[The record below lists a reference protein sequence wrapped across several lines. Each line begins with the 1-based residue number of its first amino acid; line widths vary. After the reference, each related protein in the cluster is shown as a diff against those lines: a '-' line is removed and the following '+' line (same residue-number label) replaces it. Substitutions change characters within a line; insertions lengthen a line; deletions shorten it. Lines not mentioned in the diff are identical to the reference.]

1 MTKAYYTYRI
11 HIANQEQVEVQKW
24 STQREL
30 LGEPSG
36 SFRYRH
42 YQDEVT
48 KKIQAIQQSQQANA
62 DTFRSLGEL
71 LFNILFDDVLRQDF
85 VNFYH
90 QMILDKQLLRVELDI
105 NERVLPEVAAIPW
118 EFLCLPASANLGNIW
133 ISTDPNIAF
142 ARRRSQWI
150 MAPSI
155 QVESRERLRVALVI
169 ANPTGSSDLGVVIYD
184 KVQTALEKLAQDQP
198 DRIELLPIVN
208 PATPEA
214 IDTILEKK
222 PHIFHFIGHGRLLNK
237 AREEIGEI
245 ALIDD
250 IFNEALWVD
259 ANFFSELLNR
269 HRPSVVMLQAC
280 EGGMLSTS
288 QAFVGIASR
297 IVQQNIPVVV
307 AMQHQIS
314 NISASRFAYR
324 FYERLAQDYPVDIA
338 VQDGRRGIAINT
350 QYQKRDFATPVLFM
364 RVQDG
369 YLFRQKDSLTS
380 MPLETPPSNPPNA
393 EANNRRGMYINKIGN
408 YTEKG
413 DINIDRM
420 DL

>member
-11 HIANQEQVEVQKW
+11 QIANQERVEVQKW
-24 STQREL
+24 NTQHQL

-36 SFRYRH
+36 SFGYRNQ
-42 YQDEVT
+42 QDEIT
-48 KKIQAIQQSQQANA
+48 KKIQSTQQSHQT
-62 DTFRSLGEL
+62 DTGTLRSLGET
-71 LFNILFDDVLRQDF
+71 LFNTLFDDVLRQDF

-90 QMILDKQLLRVELDI
+90 QVIQDKQLLRIELDI
-105 NERVLPEVAAIPW
+105 DERVLPEIAAIPW

-133 ISTDPNIAF
+133 IGTDPNIAF
-142 ARRRSQWI
+142 ARRRTQWI

-155 QVESRERLRVALVI
+155 QVEPGERLRIALAI

-184 KVQTALEKLAQDQP
+184 KVQTALEKLAQEQSE
-198 DRIELLPIVN
+198 RIELLPIVN

-214 IDTILEKK
+214 LDTILEKK
-222 PHIFHFIGHGRLLNK
+222 PHIFHFVGHGRLLNK
-237 AREEIGEI
+237 NQEEVGEI

-259 ANFFSELLNR
+259 ASFFSELLNR
-269 HRPSVVMLQAC
+269 QRPSVVMLQAC
-280 EGGMLSTS
+280 EGGMLSSS
-288 QAFVGIASR
+288 QAFVGVSSR

-314 NISASRFAYR
+314 NIWASRFAYR

-338 VQDGRRGIAINT
+338 VQDGRRAIALNT
-350 QYQKRDFATPVLFM
+350 QYQKYDFATPVLFM
-364 RVQDG
+364 QVQDG
-369 YLFRQKDSLTS
+369 YLFKHEDTLAPMQVERSHSNAPSLATDYREKRNIS
-380 MPLETPPSNPPNA
+380 
-393 EANNRRGMYINKIGN
+393 KIGA

-413 DINIDRM
+413 DINIEHQS
-420 DL
+420 L

>member
-11 HIANQEQVEVQKW
+11 QIANQERVKVQKW
-24 STQREL
+24 NTQHTL

-36 SFRYRH
+36 SFRYRNQ
-42 YQDEVT
+42 QDEIT
-48 KKIQAIQQSQQANA
+48 KKIQSTQQSQQTDNG
-62 DTFRSLGEL
+62 TLRSLGET
-71 LFNILFDDVLRQDF
+71 LFNTLFDDVLRQDF

-90 QMILDKQLLRVELDI
+90 QVIKEKQLLRIELDI
-105 NERVLPEVAAIPW
+105 DERVLPEIAAIPW

-133 ISTDPNIAF
+133 IGTDPNIAF
-142 ARRRSQWI
+142 ARRRTQSI

-155 QVESRERLRVALVI
+155 QVEPGERLRIALAI

-184 KVQTALEKLAQDQP
+184 KVQTALKKLAQEQSE
-198 DRIELLPIVN
+198 RIELLPIVN

-237 AREEIGEI
+237 NQEEVGEI
-245 ALIDD
+245 ALIDG
-250 IFNEALWVD
+250 ILNEALWVD
-259 ANFFSELLNR
+259 ASLFSDLLNR

-288 QAFVGIASR
+288 QAFVGVASK
-297 IVQQNIPVVV
+297 IGQQNIAIVV

-314 NISASRFAYR
+314 NISACRFAYR
-324 FYERLAQDYPVDIA
+324 FYEQLAQNYPVDIA
-338 VQDGRRGIAINT
+338 VQDGRRAIAINT
-350 QYQKRDFATPVLFM
+350 QYHKRDFATPVLFM

-369 YLFRQKDSLTS
+369 YLFKRQDTIDQTQVERSH
-380 MPLETPPSNPPNA
+380 SNPPRLETDNS
-393 EANNRRGMYINKIGN
+393 EKRNIPKIGA

-413 DINIDRM
+413 DINIEHQS
-420 DL
+420 L